1 MGLAIPTSENTLVGD
16 SSKYALVERERRFLL
31 REMPEPLT
39 RASEHVQ
46 IWDNYLT
53 GTRLR
58 LRKVRV
64 PQTKKWTMKLTQ
76 KFTPAPPDF
85 SRTIITNTYLTAYEY
100 EVLSIFEGNEIR
112 KNRYP
117 FEYEGRKYSIDVF
130 LGALWGL
137 ILAETDFETD
147 EEMDNFALPSFAAA
161 DVTNEELFTGGRL
174 VDSTIDDLR
183 PEMARLFERPQGEE
197 PGLS

>member
-1 MGLAIPTSENTLVGD
+1 MGAAIPDTENTILVE
-16 SSKYALVERERRFLL
+16 SKYARIERERKFLL
-31 REMPEPLT
+31 RELPSPLT

-46 IWDNYLT
+46 IWDNYIT

-58 LRKVRV
+58 LRKIRV
-64 PQTKKWTMKLTQ
+64 PQTKQWKLKLTQ

-85 SRTIITNTYLTAYEY
+85 SRTIITNTYLSAYEY
-100 EVLSIFEGNEIR
+100 QVFSVFEANEIR

-147 EEMDNFALPSFAAA
+147 EEMDNFTLPSFAVR
-161 DVTNEELFTGGRL
+161 DVTNEEMFTGGML
-174 VDSTIDDLR
+174 VNLTIEELR
-183 PEMARLFERPQGEE
+183 SELEKRFAGQ
-197 PGLS
+197 S